1 MRLRTWLPHLTL
13 KSKGRFRGRSE
24 GRTGG
29 HGEGGWEDGLH
40 EEGED
45 WKEGWQAPVGGSGE
59 EQEQLAETVEW
70 A

>member
-1 MRLRTWLPHLTL
+1 M
-13 KSKGRFRGRSE
+13 
-24 GRTGG
+24 
-29 HGEGGWEDGLH
+29 H

-45 WKEGWQAPVGGSGE
+45 WKEGWQATVGGSGE